1 MRILDIALVVVLFCQ
16 SLPAQGESRRDSD
29 GTERESKPWEILQQ
43 ATDPE
48 IIAIRQVLEVL
59 VQEQRPGGRLIGT
72 EARRIDPMEAS
83 RERALEDRV
92 RRLESELVRLR
103 AHVDRLR

>member
-1 MRILDIALVVVLFCQ
+1 MRILDIALVGVLF
-16 SLPAQGESRRDSD
+16 SLTSPAQGESTRDSG
-29 GTERESKPWEILQQ
+29 GTDRESKPWEILQQ

-48 IIAIRQVLEVL
+48 IVAIRQMLEVL
-59 VQEQRPGGRLIGT
+59 VQEHRPGVRLIGT

-92 RRLESELVRLR
+92 RRLENELVRLR
-103 AHVDRLR
+103 AHIDRLR

>member
-1 MRILDIALVVVLFCQ
+1 MRILDIVLVGVLFC
-16 SLPAQGESRRDSD
+16 LTPPAQGEWA
-29 GTERESKPWEILQQ
+29 ERESKPWEILQQ

-48 IIAIRQVLEVL
+48 IVAIRQVLEVL
-59 VQEQRPGGRLIGT
+59 VQERSPAGRLIGT
-72 EARRIDPMEAS
+72 DARRIDPMEAS

>member
-1 MRILDIALVVVLFCQ
+1 MRILDIVLVGVLFC
-16 SLPAQGESRRDSD
+16 LTAPAQGESTRDSD
-29 GTERESKPWEILQQ
+29 RTERESKPWEILQQ

-48 IIAIRQVLEVL
+48 IVAIRQVLEVL
-59 VQEQRPGGRLIGT
+59 VQERSPAGRLIVT

>member
-1 MRILDIALVVVLFCQ
+1 MRILDIVLVGVLFC
-16 SLPAQGESRRDSD
+16 LTPPAQGESTRDSD
-29 GTERESKPWEILQQ
+29 RTERESKPWEILQQ

-48 IIAIRQVLEVL
+48 IVAIRQVLEVL
-59 VQEQRPGGRLIGT
+59 VQERSPAGRLIGPD
-72 EARRIDPMEAS
+72 ARRIDPMEAS

>member
-1 MRILDIALVVVLFCQ
+1 MRILDIALVVVLFFQ
-16 SLPAQGESRRDSD
+16 SLPAQGESTRDSD

-59 VQEQRPGGRLIGT
+59 VNEQRPEGRLIGT

>member
-16 SLPAQGESRRDSD
+16 SLPAQGESRRDAD

-59 VQEQRPGGRLIGT
+59 VQEQRPGGRLIGIET
-72 EARRIDPMEAS
+72 RRIDPMEAS
-83 RERALEDRV
+83 R
-92 RRLESELVRLR
+92 S
-103 AHVDRLR
+103 